1 LDCFCYYCSGR
12 KIGRR
17 KLANELLAGLFRDQ
31 QITDWQFKSMEST
44 AKDQGVFEKNILI
57 VDDEENLLL
66 LLERILS
73 KKGYQVMTAK
83 NSYDALALLEAR
95 VFQLAILDIKM
106 FPIDGVVLLG
116 EIKSRRPAIEVIM
129 ITAYPTVDTR
139 TECLKKGASTYLT
152 KPVDILELK
161 TTVDALLSH

>member
-1 LDCFCYYCSGR
+1 M
-12 KIGRR
+12 
-17 KLANELLAGLFRDQ
+17 NLLAGLFALSANNRLA
-31 QITDWQFKSMEST
+31 ILSMQST
-44 AKDQGVFEKNILI
+44 AKDQGVLEKNILI

-73 KKGYQVMTAK
+73 KQGYQVMTAK
-83 NSYDALALLEAR
+83 NSYDALALLETR

-106 FPIDGVVLLG
+106 FPIDGVLLLA

-129 ITAYPTVDTR
+129 VTAYPTIDTR

>member
-1 LDCFCYYCSGR
+1 
-12 KIGRR
+12 
-17 KLANELLAGLFRDQ
+17 
-31 QITDWQFKSMEST
+31 MEST

>member
-1 LDCFCYYCSGR
+1 
-12 KIGRR
+12 
-17 KLANELLAGLFRDQ
+17 
-31 QITDWQFKSMEST
+31 MEPT
-44 AKDQGVFEKNILI
+44 EKDQGASEKNILI

-73 KKGYQVMTAK
+73 KQGYQVMTAK
-83 NSYDALALLEAR
+83 NSYDALALLETR

-129 ITAYPTVDTR
+129 VTAYPTIDTR
-139 TECLKKGASTYLT
+139 NECLKKGASTYLT

-161 TTVDALLSH
+161 TTVDGLLAH

>member
-1 LDCFCYYCSGR
+1 
-12 KIGRR
+12 
-17 KLANELLAGLFRDQ
+17 
-31 QITDWQFKSMEST
+31 MEST

-73 KKGYQVMTAK
+73 KQGYQVMTAK
-83 NSYDALALLEAR
+83 NSYDALALLETR

-106 FPIDGVVLLG
+106 FPIDGVLLLA

-129 ITAYPTVDTR
+129 VTAYPTIDTR

>member
-1 LDCFCYYCSGR
+1 
-12 KIGRR
+12 
-17 KLANELLAGLFRDQ
+17 
-31 QITDWQFKSMEST
+31 MEPT
-44 AKDQGVFEKNILI
+44 EKDQGASEKNILI

-66 LLERILS
+66 LLERILG
-73 KKGYQVMTAK
+73 KQGYQVMTAK
-83 NSYDALALLEAR
+83 NSYDALALLETR

-129 ITAYPTVDTR
+129 VTAYPTIDTR
-139 TECLKKGASTYLT
+139 NECLKKGASTYLT

-161 TTVDALLSH
+161 TTVDGLLAH